1 MAKSSNQ
8 AKAEPVRL
16 QELGESGTRIF
27 YGIIS
32 GEEYNYEL
40 TGQQGLAEYDKMR
53 RSDASV
59 KAALTAIKNPVK
71 SVEWFVEP
79 ASSDASDVE
88 IADFVTHNFM
98 DILRF
103 KTLLGEILTHLDFGY
118 SVHEKVYDYQT
129 VDGKD
134 RIVLSKLAFRKQT
147 TILRWEQ
154 NDHTP
159 GITQLTPDGKL
170 ISIPLNKIVVFTNEQ
185 EGENYEGQSILRSA
199 YKHWYYKDKMYQI
212 DAVGHER
219 QALGVVDIAYP
230 TGAADKDI
238 KQAESAARNLRA
250 NEEGFIS
257 HRDDWQIGFMDM
269 KGGTL
274 KDIEP
279 SIDHHDRQI
288 SKSVLAQFLDLGA
301 GRNASGSRAVGQ
313 THADLF
319 EQSIQS
325 VAATIADTIN
335 RYVIKDLV
343 DLNFNV
349 TDYPKL
355 RAGDISTDGI
365 DTIAAVVSQFV
376 AAGLLTPTEQDE
388 AHVRKLINFPEP
400 DDGDPAEADDG
411 VTDEAPKADPV
422 EDEADMPTTQDKAVK
437 QAHRLHAAITK
448 RLYDN
453 ESHAA

>member
-1 MAKSSNQ
+1 MADSPKKAKS
-8 AKAEPVRL
+8 KPVRL

-32 GEEYNYEL
+32 GEEYNPDL
-40 TGQQGLAEYDKMR
+40 QGKQGLAEWDNMR
-53 RSDASV
+53 RSDAST
-59 KAALTAIKNPVK
+59 KAALTAVKNPIK
-71 SVEWFVEP
+71 AVEWPVEP
-79 ASSDASDVE
+79 ASNDPKDVE
-88 IADFVTHNFM
+88 IAGFVEHNLK

-103 KTLLGEILTHLDFGY
+103 KTLLGEILTHLDFGF
-118 SVHEKVYDYQT
+118 SVHEKVYDYQ
-129 VDGKD
+129 VVEGKD

-154 NDHTP
+154 SDHKP
-159 GITQLTPDGKL
+159 GVTQWTPDGK
-170 ISIPLNKIVVFTNEQ
+170 SINLPLNKIVVFTNEQ
-185 EGENYEGQSILRSA
+185 EGDNYEGQSILRAA

-230 TGAADKDI
+230 TGAVEKDI

-279 SIDHHDRQI
+279 SIEHHDNQI
-288 SKSVLAQFLDLGA
+288 VKSVLAQFLNLGTTK
-301 GRNASGSRAVGQ
+301 NGSRAVGE

-319 EQSIQS
+319 EQSVQS
-325 VAATIADTIN
+325 VASTIADTIN

-355 RAGDISTDGI
+355 RAGDISSEGL
-365 DTIAAVVSQFV
+365 DTIATVVAQFV
-376 AAGLLTPTEQDE
+376 SAGLITPTEQDE
-388 AHVRKLINFPEP
+388 AHVRKLISFPELE
-400 DDGDPAEADDG
+400 DETADDD
-411 VTDEAPKADPV
+411 DESTTTGKPKTDPV
-422 EDEADMPTTQDKAVK
+422 EDEEDMPETQDKAVK

-448 RLYDN
+448 RLYDT